1 MYLSVDQMVRQMK
14 IKTKSNNVIYQT
26 NTLLLFQ
33 LDAIH
38 AAEIFQY
45 EYFTKSQNSMVFLL

>member
-1 MYLSVDQMVRQMK
+1 MK

-38 AAEIFQY
+38 ATEIFQY
-45 EYFTKSQNSMVFLL
+45 EYFTKSQNCMVFLL